1 MTISAGAPQP
11 NILIVEDLPEMRKV
25 LEESAI
31 AFGFRV
37 TSCPSVTAA
46 WAAFQNESPRLV
58 ILESHLPKGTA
69 LTLCQQIR
77 ASAKGNY
84 CTILMVAN
92 QSPAMDPQKALQ
104 AGVSL
109 CMDQPIQE
117 SSITDWLEIAK
128 QCMDE
133 LLAVEQAVSKV
144 DQFKNDLESVNR
156 QLEESIE
163 RANQL
168 AMEAEQAYIEINQ
181 IFKTVAGGIALINND
196 CQVIRHNDTF
206 LAMANVT
213 VISDLKSKKCYE
225 SFHSALCHTPD
236 CPLTK
241 IRNGAKRVESQIEK
255 ETASGEKIYYSIV
268 STPFR
273 GLVGELLGM
282 VEHITDITT
291 RVQAEMAL
299 KESEGRYKELSI
311 VDELTGLFNKRHF
324 NETLRHESDRARRYD
339 HPLSMIIMDIDNF
352 KHFNDTYGH
361 AEGDRVLEAMG
372 QIIAKSIRSLDRG
385 NRYGGEEF
393 TVILPDTAGQDAVT
407 VAERIRLNFAA
418 HDFHPN
424 KGEKVNKTVSLGI
437 TQFRPEDTPD
447 SFLKRADKNL
457 YRAKESGK
465 NRYILD

>member
-1 MTISAGAPQP
+1 MIEDKGPKV
-11 NILIVEDLPEMRKV
+11 LIIEDHPEVRKE
-25 LEESAI
+25 LEESAL

-37 TSCPSVTAA
+37 QSCSSVKAG
-46 WAAFQNESPRLV
+46 WSAFQKESPRLV
-58 ILESHLPKGTA
+58 IVESHLPDGAA

-77 ASAKGNY
+77 ASAMGNY

-92 QSPAMDPQKALQ
+92 QAPTMDPKKALK
-104 AGVSL
+104 AGASF
-109 CMDQPIQE
+109 CMSQPIQD
-117 SSITDWLEIAK
+117 SSIADWLGIAK
-128 QCMDE
+128 QGMVD
-133 LLAVEQAVSKV
+133 LLAIEQAVTII
-144 DQFKNDLESVNR
+144 DQYKNDLENVNH

-168 AMEAEQAYIEINQ
+168 AMEAEQAYVEINQ

-196 CQVIRHNDTF
+196 CKIIRHNDTF
-206 LAMANVT
+206 MAMANAT
-213 VISDLKSKKCYE
+213 VDTDIKSKKCYE
-225 SFHSALCHTPD
+225 VFHSTMCHTTD

-241 IRNGAKRVESQIEK
+241 IKNGEKRVESLVQK
-255 ETASGEKIYYSIV
+255 ETITGEKIFYSVV

-282 VEHITDITT
+282 VEHVTDITT
-291 RVQAEMAL
+291 QVQAEAAL

-324 NETLRHESDRARRYD
+324 NEILRHESDRAKRYS

-372 QIIAKSIRSLDRG
+372 QIIRMSIRSLDCG
-385 NRYGGEEF
+385 HRYGGEEF
-393 TVILPDTAGQDAVT
+393 TVILPATISKNAIT
-407 VAERIRLNFAA
+407 VAERIRLNFAV
-418 HDFHPN
+418 HDFCPN
-424 KGEKVNKTVSLGI
+424 NGEKVNKTVSLGL
-437 TQFRPEDTPD
+437 TQFRPDDTPD

-457 YRAKESGK
+457 YQAKESGK